1 MKSIDVNSVD
11 VLIEM
16 SIIGFILYNL
26 SYFIVFIKYLWK
38 ISKSEITQKIFSAFP
53 LKCNHF
59 FLYVHNFS
67 AVKKYTFNVPSA
79 TFKVCSDVNEL
90 P

>member
-26 SYFIVFIKYLWK
+26 RYFLVFIKY
-38 ISKSEITQKIFSAFP
+38 ISHVLNEKEYENKGYFCGRF
-53 LKCNHF
+53 LK
-59 FLYVHNFS
+59 
-67 AVKKYTFNVPSA
+67 
-79 TFKVCSDVNEL
+79 
-90 P
+90 